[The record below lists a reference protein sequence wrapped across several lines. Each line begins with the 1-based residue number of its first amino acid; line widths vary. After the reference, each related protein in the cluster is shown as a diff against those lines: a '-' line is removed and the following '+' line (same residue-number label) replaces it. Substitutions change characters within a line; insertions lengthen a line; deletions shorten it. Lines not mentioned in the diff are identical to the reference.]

1 MSKKFYTVFAIL
13 IVSMM
18 VLVACGTANEPAN
31 TGDAGSDMPEDEWGF
46 ITFAPGEEITLA
58 VSSALAGGY
67 AVYGQDM
74 LNGVELAIADFG
86 GTLKGWTVKVEG
98 GDDGCEGAPAVTV
111 AEQFSGDPSVLGV
124 VGPMCSDSVFV
135 ASDIYADHNVLMI
148 TPSSTAVIITAR
160 GYENIFRTVA
170 NDDLQAEVTVGYL
183 IDDLGLSSLGVMHDQ
198 GLYGEGI
205 AQAVADKFEA
215 AGGTVVAFEGV
226 TRGETDYSAVIS
238 NVLAGAPDAIYF
250 GGMDA
255 EGALLVNQARAAG
268 FEGIFFGPDGI
279 KSKPTFIDA
288 SGGAADGAFATFGA
302 VAGAV
307 GTEEW
312 TTKFTE
318 LYDAPVAYAAGS
330 YDSATMIL
338 LAADAVAFVDDDGN
352 LQVPRKALAEQVRS
366 TPFDGITGHLEFTS
380 TGDLASVSITIFEVV
395 DSEFVEVKTVDFG
408 E

>member
-18 VLVACGTANEPAN
+18 FLAACGSTDAANDGG
-31 TGDAGSDMPEDEWGF
+31 GDSAMPEDEWGY

-86 GTLKGWTVKVEG
+86 GTLKGWAIGVEG

-238 NVLAGAPDAIYF
+238 NVLAGSPDAIYF

-255 EGALLVNQARAAG
+255 EGALLVNQARSAG

-307 GTEEW
+307 GKEDWETR
-312 TTKFTE
+312 FTE

-330 YDSATMIL
+330 YDSAMMIL
-338 LAADAVAFVDDDGN
+338 LAADAVGFVDDDGN
-352 LQVPRKALAEQVRS
+352 LQIPRKAIAEHVRA

-380 TGDLASVSITIFEVV
+380 TGDLASVSITIFEVI
-395 DSEFVEVKTVDFG
+395 DGEFVEVKTVDFG